1 MSGPA
6 VHPIAVRMVYEASN
20 AVKIP
25 VIGMGGIST
34 WQDAVEM
41 MLAGA
46 SAVAVGAANFYNP
59 NSTIDIIDGIEKY
72 MDDHGIEKIKDIV
85 GAVH

>member
-1 MSGPA
+1 
-6 VHPIAVRMVYEASN
+6 MVYEASN